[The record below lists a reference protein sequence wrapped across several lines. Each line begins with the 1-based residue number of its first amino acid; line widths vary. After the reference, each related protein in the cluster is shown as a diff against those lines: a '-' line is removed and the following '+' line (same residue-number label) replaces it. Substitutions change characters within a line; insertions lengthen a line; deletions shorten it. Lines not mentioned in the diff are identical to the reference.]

1 MSEGGLGDLME
12 DTLEAMGLEEP
23 EDAGP
28 GMSEEEFQGAVKA
41 AITDAADYID
51 DEVAPAREKS
61 LKYYRGDA
69 FGNEEEGRSQVV
81 MTEVRDVVL
90 AMMPSLL
97 RVFTASEKPVE
108 FAPRRAEDVAMAEQA
123 TDYVSYVFNV
133 DNPGFSILHSAF
145 KDALKSKIGV
155 FKWYTATTTEV
166 REESYSGIDQ
176 AQLNLL
182 QEDGT
187 IEVLAVAATLGEG
200 EADPMTGQPSPLF
213 DVQIR
218 RRVDKKRQRVECIPP
233 EEFLIARNARDL
245 DTADYVGHRSLKTL
259 SELVEMGYDREDIE
273 EHGNSSSS
281 FELNLE
287 AQTRN
292 PALRDWMGGSSS
304 TSADPAMRRYEY
316 VESYIRIDRDG
327 DGVAELR
334 RICTIGE
341 ASYILH
347 DEVVD
352 EVQMAVICPD
362 PESHMVIGSSMA
374 DQVMDLQ
381 LIKSN
386 VVRNTLD
393 SLAQVIHPRTAYVE
407 GAVNA
412 DDLMNVETGGL
423 VRVTQPGMIQELGGT
438 FVGQQAMPIIA
449 YLDDVKAS
457 RTGMSKAS
465 QGLDADVLQSTTK
478 AAVTATMS
486 AAQERLEMVAR
497 IFAETGIK
505 RLFRGLLKEVIKHQ
519 DQPRVVRLRNS
530 WVPVDPRYWD
540 ADMDVVVNVGLG
552 TGSIEQR
559 VQLLTMVVS
568 QQKEILQTLGP
579 NNPLVS
585 MKQFRNTMAQI
596 LELSGLKDAS
606 RYFSE
611 ITPEVEQQM
620 AQPQQPQQ
628 DPAQMLAQVEAQK
641 IQKDIQIAQ
650 MKAELEVE
658 KQRKADD
665 LERDKLDADI
675 WLKATE
681 LQLKYGTQI
690 QVEQLYAMIQRERD
704 AAKIEMQGQQAQ
716 MRAQQQPMGVQ

>member
-1 MSEGGLGDLME
+1 MAEPLE
-12 DTLEAMGLEEP
+12 DYETLAAMGLEEEALP
-23 EDAGP
+23 AA

-41 AITDAADYID
+41 AIKDAADYID
-51 DEVAPAREKS
+51 DEVAPYRERAIR
-61 LKYYRGDA
+61 YYRGDA

-81 MTEVRDVVL
+81 MTEVRDTIL

-145 KDALKSKIGV
+145 KDALKTKIGV
-155 FKWYTATTTEV
+155 FKWYTSTTTEV
-166 REESYSGIDQ
+166 REENYSGIDD
-176 AQLNLL
+176 AQLAVL
-182 QEDGT
+182 QQDGE
-187 IEVLAVAATLGEG
+187 IEVLQVVMTGEG
-200 EADPMTGQPSPLF
+200 DPDPMTGMPSPLY
-213 DVQIR
+213 DVMIR
-218 RRVDKKRQRVECIPP
+218 RRIDNKRQCVECVPP

-259 SELVEMGYDREDIE
+259 SELVEMGYDAETIE
-273 EHGNSSSS
+273 QHGNSSSS

-292 PALRDWMGGSSS
+292 PALRDWMGGASD

-341 ASYILH
+341 ASFILH
-347 DEVVD
+347 DEMVD
-352 EVQMAVICPD
+352 EVKMAVICPD
-362 PESHMVIGSSMA
+362 PEPHMVIGSSMA

-393 SLAQVIHPRTAYVE
+393 SLAQVIHPRTVVVE
-407 GAVNA
+407 GAVNM
-412 DDLMNVETGGL
+412 DDVLNVETGG
-423 VRVTQPGMIQELGGT
+423 VIRATQPGMIQELGNT

-505 RLFRGLLKEVIKHQ
+505 RLFRGLLKEVIRNQ
-519 DQPRVVRLRNS
+519 DRPRMVRLRNA
-530 WVPVDPRYWD
+530 WVPIDPRAWD

-559 VQLLTMVVS
+559 VNLLTMVS
-568 QQKEILQTLGP
+568 AKQQEILQTLGMQ
-579 NNPLVS
+579 NPLVTL
-585 MKQFRNTMAQI
+585 KQYRNTMAQI

-611 ITPEVEQQM
+611 ITPEAEQQM
-620 AQPQQPQQ
+620 AQPQEQQ
-628 DPAQMLAQVEAQK
+628 SDPAQILAQVEAEK
-641 IQKDIQIAQ
+641 IKADIAIAQ
-650 MKAELEVE
+650 MKAQLDVQ
-658 KQRKADD
+658 KQKASDD

-681 LQLKYGTQI
+681 MQLKYGTQV
-690 QVEQLYAMIQRERD
+690 QVEGLYAQIQRERD
-704 AAKIEMQGQQAQ
+704 AAKIMADQQRMQQQAA
-716 MRAQQQPMGVQ
+716 MRAQQPGVQ

>member
-1 MSEGGLGDLME
+1 MSDGLEEMME
-12 DTLEAMGLEEP
+12 ETLEAMGLEEP

-28 GMSEEEFQGAVKA
+28 GMSEEEFQGAVGA
-41 AITDAADYID
+41 AIKDAADYID
-51 DEVAPAREKS
+51 DEVAPSRE
-61 LKYYRGDA
+61 LATKYYRGDL

-81 MTEVRDVVL
+81 MTEVRDTIL

-155 FKWYTATTTEV
+155 FKWYTATIPDV

-182 QEDGT
+182 QQDGT
-187 IEVLAVAATLGEG
+187 IEVLREEVSGEG
-200 EADPMTGQPSPLF
+200 EPDPMTGMPAPVF

-218 RRVDKKRQRVECIPP
+218 RRIDTKRQVVECVPP

-245 DTADYVGHRSLKTL
+245 DNAEYVGHRSLKTL
-259 SELVEMGYDREDIE
+259 SELVEMGYEREDIE

-281 FELNLE
+281 FQLNVE

-292 PALRDWMGGSSS
+292 PALRDWMGGASS
-304 TSADPAMRRYEY
+304 TNADPSMRRYEY

-327 DGVAELR
+327 DGIAELR
-334 RICTIGE
+334 RVCTIGE
-341 ASYILH
+341 ACYILH

-352 EVQMAVICPD
+352 EVKMSVICPD

-393 SLAQVIHPRTAYVE
+393 SLAQVIHPRTVVVE
-407 GAVNA
+407 GAVNM
-412 DDLMNVETGGL
+412 DDVLNVETGG
-423 VRVTQPGMIQELGGT
+423 VIRATQPGMIQELGNT

-497 IFAETGIK
+497 IFAEMGIK
-505 RLFRGLLKEVIKHQ
+505 RLFRGLLKEVIRHQ
-519 DQPRVVRLRNS
+519 DRPRVVRLRNAL
-530 WVPVDPRYWD
+530 VPIDPRAWD

-559 VQLLTMVVS
+559 VQLLTMVVA

-579 NNPLVS
+579 SNPMVS
-585 MKQFRNTMAQI
+585 LKQLRNTMAQI
-596 LELSGLKDAS
+596 IELSGLKDAG
-606 RYFSE
+606 RYFAE
-611 ITPEVEQQM
+611 ITPEAEAQLAAPKEQ
-620 AQPQQPQQ
+620 AQ
-628 DPAQMLAQVEAQK
+628 DPAQMLAQIEMRKLDLQEQK
-641 IQKDIQIAQ
+641 Q
-650 MKAELEVE
+650 KAE
-658 KQRKADD
+658 DD
-665 LERDKLDADI
+665 RERDKLDADI

-681 LQLKYGTQI
+681 ISAKYGTQI

-704 AAKIEMQGQQAQ
+704 AAKLMAQQQAAQ
-716 MRAQQQPMGVQ
+716 MRQQPMGVQ

>member
-1 MSEGGLGDLME
+1 
-12 DTLEAMGLEEP
+12 MGLEE
-23 EDAGP
+23 EASYSP
-28 GMSEEEFQGAVKA
+28 GMPEEEYQGAVKA

-61 LKYYRGDA
+61 LKYYRGDP

-81 MTEVRDVVL
+81 MTEVRDTIQ

-108 FAPRRAEDVAMAEQA
+108 FAPRRAEDVPMAEQA

-155 FKWYTATTTEV
+155 FKWYTSTKTEV
-166 REESYSGIDQ
+166 REENYSGLDD
-176 AQLNLL
+176 AQIQML
-182 QEDGT
+182 QMDGE
-187 IEVLAVAATLGEG
+187 IEILSVAQTGEG
-200 EADPMTGQPSPLF
+200 EPDPMTGAPVPVYQ
-213 DVQIR
+213 VMIR
-218 RRVDKKRQRVECIPP
+218 RRIENKRQVVECVPP
-233 EEFLIARNARDL
+233 EEFLIARNARDI

-259 SELVEMGYDREDIE
+259 SELVEMGYDAEEIE
-273 EHGNSSSS
+273 ENGNSSSS

-292 PALRDWMGGSSS
+292 PALRDWMGGASD

-341 ASYILH
+341 ACYILH

-352 EVQMAVICPD
+352 EVKMAVICPD
-362 PESHMVIGSSMA
+362 PEPHMVIGSSIS

-393 SLAQVIHPRTAYVE
+393 SLAQAIHPRTAVVE
-407 GAVNA
+407 GAVNM
-412 DDLMNVETGGL
+412 DDVLNVETGG
-423 VRVTQPGMIQELGGT
+423 VIRVTQPGMIQELGGA

-449 YLDDVKAS
+449 YLDDVRAS
-457 RTGMSKAS
+457 RTGMTKAS

-497 IFAETGIK
+497 IFAETGVK
-505 RLFRGLLKEVIKHQ
+505 RLFRGLLKEVIRHQ
-519 DQPRVVRLRNS
+519 DKPRVVRLRNA
-530 WVPVDPRYWD
+530 WVPIDPRAWD

-559 VQLLTMVVS
+559 VQLLTMVAAK
-568 QQKEILQTLGP
+568 QEQILQTLGMQ
-579 NNPLVS
+579 NPLVTV
-585 MKQFRNTMAQI
+585 KQYRNTMAQI
-596 LELSGLKDAS
+596 LELSGLKDTS
-606 RYFSE
+606 RYFQE
-611 ITPEVEQQM
+611 ITPEAEQQM
-620 AQPQQPQQ
+620 AQPQKETQ
-628 DPAQMLAQVEAQK
+628 DPAQILAQVEAEK
-641 IQKDIQIAQ
+641 IKADIAIAQ
-650 MKAELEVE
+650 MKAQLEIE
-658 KQRKADD
+658 KQRKSDD

-675 WLKATE
+675 WLKSQE
-681 LQLKYGTQI
+681 MGLKYNTQI
-690 QVEQLYAMIQRERD
+690 QVEQLYAQIQRERD
-704 AAKIEMQGQQAQ
+704 AAKIAMQGQQAA
-716 MRAQQQPMGVQ
+716 MRPQTGVQ

>member
-1 MSEGGLGDLME
+1 MADELLE
-12 DTLEAMGLEEP
+12 DETLADMGLEEAP
-23 EDAGP
+23 GP
-28 GMSEEEFQGAVKA
+28 AEGMSEEEFQGAVNA

-51 DEVAPAREKS
+51 DDVAPDREKA
-61 LKYYRGDA
+61 LKYYRGDP

-81 MTEVRDVVL
+81 MTEVRDTIL

-123 TDYVSYVFNV
+123 TDYVSYVFNT
-133 DNPGFSILHSAF
+133 DNPGFTILHSAF

-166 REESYSGIDQ
+166 REESYSGIDEG
-176 AQLNLL
+176 QLNLL
-182 QEDGT
+182 QQDGA
-187 IEVLAVAATLGEG
+187 IEVLAAAGAGEG
-200 EADPMTGQPSPLF
+200 EVDPMTGLPSPLF

-218 RRVDKKRQRVECIPP
+218 RRIENKRQVVECVPP

-245 DTADYVGHRSLKTL
+245 DTAEYVGHRSLKTL
-259 SELVEMGYDREDIE
+259 SELVEMGYSREEIE

-292 PALRDWMGGSSS
+292 PALRDWMGGASS
-304 TSADPAMRRYEY
+304 TNADPAMRRYEY
-316 VESYIRIDRDG
+316 VESYIRIDKDG

-341 ASYILH
+341 ACYILH

-352 EVQMAVICPD
+352 EVKMAVICPD
-362 PESHMVIGSSMA
+362 PESHMVIGGSMA

-393 SLAQVIHPRTAYVE
+393 SLAQVIHPRTAVVE
-407 GAVNA
+407 GAVNI
-412 DDLMNVETGGL
+412 DDVLNVETGGI

-449 YLDDVKAS
+449 YLDDVRAS

-465 QGLDADVLQSTTK
+465 QGLDPDVLQSTTK

-505 RLFRGLLKEVIKHQ
+505 RLFRGLLKEVIRHQ
-519 DQPRVVRLRNS
+519 DRPRVVRLRNE
-530 WVPVDPRYWD
+530 WVPVDPRAWD

-559 VQLLTMVVS
+559 VQLLTMVVG

-579 NNPLVS
+579 NNPLVT

-611 ITPEVEQQM
+611 ITPEIEQQM
-620 AQPQQPQQ
+620 AAPQQPQQ
-628 DPAQMLAQVEAQK
+628 DPAQLLAQVEAEK
-641 IQKDIQIAQ
+641 IKADIAIAQ
-650 MKAELEVE
+650 MKAQLEVE
-658 KQRKADD
+658 KQKAADD
-665 LERDKLDADI
+665 LERDRLDADI

-681 LQLKYGTQI
+681 MQLKYGTQI
-690 QVEQLYAMIQRERD
+690 QVEQLYATIQRERD
-704 AAKIEMQGQQAQ
+704 AAKIAAQQQAAQ
-716 MRAQQQPMGVQ
+716 MRAQQPMGVQ